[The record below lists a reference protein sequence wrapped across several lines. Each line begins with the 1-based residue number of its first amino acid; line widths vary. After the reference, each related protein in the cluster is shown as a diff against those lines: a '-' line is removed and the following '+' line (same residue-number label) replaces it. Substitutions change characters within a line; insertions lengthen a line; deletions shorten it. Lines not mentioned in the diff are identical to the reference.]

1 MKRRHTFLIVLLVLH
16 ITVLLAYD
24 FFSNFNELFYIPKL
38 LFIGLI
44 LLILLGG
51 FFENRYLK
59 NESLKY
65 GYLFQIA
72 LTSYLLTVLIVFTL
86 LGGVSQVGIS
96 LSSPVVWILLIITFY
111 DIRKEYKEYKDLQIS
126 ETNIKNS

>member
-72 LTSYLLTVLIVFTL
+72 FTSYLLTVLIVFTL